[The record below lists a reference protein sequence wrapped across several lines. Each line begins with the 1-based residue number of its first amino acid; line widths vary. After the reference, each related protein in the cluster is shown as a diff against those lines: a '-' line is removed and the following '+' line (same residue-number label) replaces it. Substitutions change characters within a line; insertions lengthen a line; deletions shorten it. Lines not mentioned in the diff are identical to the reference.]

1 MKVKLEHFIADILNS
16 TKAGFAV
23 GKKNP
28 ILISLQTQHIFV
40 KGRGLGKG
48 FVHIVVSFA
57 VRWAV

>member
-1 MKVKLEHFIADILNS
+1 MGHFIADILNS
-16 TKAGFAV
+16 TKVGFAV
-23 GKKNP
+23 GKNP

-57 VRWAV
+57 VRRAV